1 MSLIYPTEQHYLQVK
16 SWFSSRQEIYT
27 WGGPRMTYP
36 MSDESFFK
44 SLTEKSFKS
53 FCLLN
58 DEQQLVAFGQY
69 YHRLEHHHLGRLAV
83 NPKYRGQGL
92 AKILIINMLEHA
104 FLEQS
109 AQGASLFVFRENVV
123 AYDCYQ
129 SLGFIEK
136 KYLEEPFP
144 DNMQNCAYMVL
155 SAAEAKRQFNIINLA
170 F

>member
-1 MSLIYPTEQHYLQVK
+1 
-16 SWFSSRQEIYT
+16 
-27 WGGPRMTYP
+27 
-36 MSDESFFK
+36 
-44 SLTEKSFKS
+44 
-53 FCLLN
+53 
-58 DEQQLVAFGQY
+58 
-69 YHRLEHHHLGRLAV
+69 
-83 NPKYRGQGL
+83 
-92 AKILIINMLEHA
+92 MLEHA